1 MFSSKK
7 KLNQEIDNLK
17 QEIENLKIDKD
28 VEHDIR
34 LVAESEMRT
43 AKINHRLCVNKIN
56 ELEADIADRMRYTAE
71 LEGMV
76 TELDEENDRLAGIVG
91 EYQQGLTRNTEKLKA
106 AILKNEEL
114 EKKIQKYYEYEKSF
128 RKQLKEKDAEI
139 SSLKAQNELQ
149 KAIMEDSWNDNVIIE
164 EEKTITFY
172 TQEGEKTYPLIFK
185 K

>member
-1 MFSSKK
+1 MFKTK
-7 KLNQEIDNLK
+7 NQLKAEIDNLK
-17 QEIENLKIDKD
+17 WDIENLKIDKD
-28 VEHDIR
+28 VEHKQR
-34 LVAESEMRT
+34 LLAESEMRLSK
-43 AKINHRLCVNKIN
+43 ANHKLCVDKIK

-71 LEGMV
+71 LEGMI

-106 AILKNEEL
+106 AILKNEKL

-139 SSLKAQNELQ
+139 SSLKAQNEIQ
-149 KAIMEDSWNDNVIIE
+149 RAIIEDTWNDNVIIE

>member
-7 KLNQEIDNLK
+7 KLNKEIDRLK
-17 QEIENLKIDKD
+17 WENENLKTDRDI
-28 VEHDIR
+28 EHTQR
-34 LVAESEMRT
+34 LLAEGEMRKSK
-43 AKINHRLCVNKIN
+43 ANHRLCVDKIN

-149 KAIMEDSWNDNVIIE
+149 KAIIEDAWNDSIIIE

-172 TQEGEKTYPLIFK
+172 TQEDTKTHF
-185 K
+185 